1 MGKCVSYLNSESGKM
16 QVEHQANTGW
26 LIDVYIYFFFFR
38 YIVDYALALHK
49 VLS

>member
-1 MGKCVSYLNSESGKM
+1 MGKCVSYLNSENGKM

-26 LIDVYIYFFFFR
+26 LRYIYI
-38 YIVDYALALHK
+38 YLCIVDYALPLHN